1 MPDRETEKDTVNS
14 ALESAAHSA
23 DEPCPAEAYATKT
36 DAGTDAGAD
45 AGAGRALGIR
55 AHGHSGRRSAYDLL
69 PAPLRDARARL
80 EREFAAE
87 KAAKAAGNAGDG
99 GDAADGSANPDG
111 EITLRFAERF
121 RRLTARKEQPQGGK
135 MKGFFQRRSASAY
148 VVAALLFVVWMGYTH
163 FYGTDETVMS
173 FADLKSRVPMRID
186 SHTVLSAA
194 EQNADGVFLTV
205 EKEKGAFEGMSDAE
219 IAAAMDKIA
228 VNAQSLCSNE
238 LFNRLIRS
246 GTVLHVSLNSE
257 DGQISRESTISQCP
271 TTQGTR

>member
-1 MPDRETEKDTVNS
+1 MPDRETEKDTQNLAHDSS
-14 ALESAAHSA
+14 AQSA
-23 DEPCPAEAYATKT
+23 DEPSPVEARATK
-36 DAGTDAGAD
+36 TDAGAD

-55 AHGHSGRRSAYDLL
+55 AYGHSGRRSAYDLL

-87 KAAKAAGNAGDG
+87 KAAAETAESTGDG
-99 GDAADGSANPDG
+99 VAAADGNENPDG